1 MNALAAARADATLL
15 AVLRRAASPL
25 RHDMAGAVL
34 VPRMRLQMLRRQVRG
49 GVLAAD
55 ALQARIDEV
64 IAALDAVSAAQ
75 RAAMAWFEQH
85 DDNALALGDA
95 LAHITSTLGLA
106 AGERG
111 LRIDWR
117 GGSAATLRLPAQP
130 LAPLL
135 YAGCFHALD
144 HAPGGSVLAVVCER
158 AGEGACVDWRYESP
172 LGDEGESAVPPVE
185 ARLDSDGV
193 AALCARFG
201 ARFELSPTGATLTL
215 AGVGA

>member
-49 GVLAAD
+49 GALAAD

-75 RAAMAWFEQH
+75 RAAMGWFEQH
-85 DDNALALGDA
+85 DDDTLALGDA
-95 LAHITSTLGLA
+95 LAHITSTLGLS

-117 GGSAATLRLPAQP
+117 GGAAVTLRLPAQP

-135 YAGCFHALD
+135 YAGFFHALD
-144 HAPGGSVLAVVCER
+144 HAPGGSVLAVTCDG
-158 AGEGACVDWRYESP
+158 AGEGACVEWRYQP
-172 LGDEGESAVPPVE
+172 QVGDEGESAAPPAE

-201 ARFELSPTGATLTL
+201 ARFESSPVGATLTL
-215 AGVGA
+215 AGGGA

>member
-64 IAALDAVSAAQ
+64 IGALDAVSAAQ

-85 DDNALALGDA
+85 DDNTLALGDA
-95 LAHITSTLGLA
+95 LAHIASTLGLS

-117 GGSAATLRLPAQP
+117 GGAAAPLRLPAQP

-135 YAGCFHALD
+135 FAGFFHALD
-144 HAPGGSVLAVVCER
+144 HAPGSSVLAVACDR
-158 AGEGACVDWRYESP
+158 AGEGACVEWRYESHAVA
-172 LGDEGESAVPPVE
+172 DGESAAPPAE

-201 ARFELSPTGATLTL
+201 ARFESSAAGATLIL
-215 AGVGA
+215 AGGGA